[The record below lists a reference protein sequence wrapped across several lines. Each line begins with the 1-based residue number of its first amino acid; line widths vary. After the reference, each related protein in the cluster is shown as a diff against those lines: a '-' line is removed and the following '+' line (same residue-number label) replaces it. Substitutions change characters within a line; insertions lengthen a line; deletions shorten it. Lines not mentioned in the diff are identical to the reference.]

1 MKLKF
6 KWFLPALLVSLH
18 GFQPLLAHAE
28 SDTFLKLVRDPSAQR
43 TFTNRVVQEVKSWS
57 AQQSPVSSVQLSD
70 TRLAFN
76 LSPRHPVLRQK
87 LAEML
92 KAQIQISGHPQ
103 DLELAYSRLLNL
115 APRDEKLRL
124 QLSQLLYR
132 KHGSKASV
140 DQIKRSHTL
149 LNDAFNRWDE
159 QKYELALRYFKEA
172 SLPESSEFNTLLAI
186 HLRDRGRVSD
196 ALVQLKAMQGQ
207 PDYLGMR
214 AGLSER
220 MSQAEKLLQG
230 EAASEDKIAAQI
242 ELGQYADAE
251 ASWKKLPQNAMKHW
265 WRAKFLEKQAR
276 YHEAAV
282 EYQGYYRLKW
292 EKQLPDLVPVVY
304 KVQLEDLNSLDLV
317 ALKFRTSPEL
327 LKQVNENLSQNW
339 LETYRMVVV
348 PMPRHGFSWPTVGY
362 VSSHFGYRLHP
373 IRATWRLH
381 EGIDIETFAG
391 IPASAAAPGLVTQ
404 RGYDKECGHM
414 VRLQHEPQLQ
424 TIYCHGEKL
433 LVSQNQSVARAQ
445 ALMITGN
452 TGASASNHLHF
463 GVRLQG
469 QYTDPMDWL

>member
-18 GFQPLLAHAE
+18 GFQPMQAWAE

-57 AQQSPVSSVQLSD
+57 SQQSPVNAVQLSD

-92 KAQIQISGHPQ
+92 KAQIRTEGHPQ
-103 DLELAYSRLLNL
+103 DLELAYNRLLNL

-132 KHGSKASV
+132 KHGKASV
-140 DQIKRSHTL
+140 EQIKRSHTL

-159 QKYELALRYFKEA
+159 QKYDLSLGYFKEA
-172 SLPESSEFNTLLAI
+172 ALPGSSEFNTLLAM
-186 HLRDRGRVSD
+186 HLRDRGRV
-196 ALVQLKAMQGQ
+196 AEAQAQLKAMTGQ
-207 PDYLGMR
+207 PDYLFMR
-214 AGLSER
+214 AGLAER
-220 MSQAEKLLQG
+220 MNQAEKILLG
-230 EAASEDKIAAQI
+230 EPAPEAKIGAQI
-242 ELGQYADAE
+242 ELGQYTEAE
-251 ASWKKLPQNAMKHW
+251 AIWKKLPQSAMKHW

-292 EKQLPDLVPVVY
+292 EKQFPDLVPVVY
-304 KVQLEDLNSLDLV
+304 KVQLEDINSLDLV
-317 ALKFRTSPEL
+317 ALKFRTSSEL
-327 LKQVNENLSQNW
+327 LKQVNEGLNQDW

-381 EGIDIETFAG
+381 EGIDIETFEG
-391 IPASAAAPGLVTQ
+391 IPASAAIPGRVVQ
-404 RGYDKECGHM
+404 RGYDKECGNM

-424 TIYCHGEKL
+424 TVYCHGEKL
-433 LVSQNQSVARAQ
+433 LVSQSQSVARSQ